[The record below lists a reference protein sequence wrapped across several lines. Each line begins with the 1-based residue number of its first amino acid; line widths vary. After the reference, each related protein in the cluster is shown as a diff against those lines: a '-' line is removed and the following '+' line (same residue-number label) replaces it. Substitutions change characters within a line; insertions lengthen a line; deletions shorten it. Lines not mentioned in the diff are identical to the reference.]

1 MKMLCQL
8 KCWMKFFFCP
18 MYSWM
23 FFKSTHVLCNNTVMY
38 LLIMYRCFCYNQ
50 TITIGSSI
58 QYCLWFFDIHCMIL
72 FLILTWYYW
81 LERLSYTF
89 EFIAYC
95 LITTMYQ
102 YTWICTIFLGG
113 GGQFRSSVCRL
124 FVLTDKILNHKVQ
137 NEFIS
142 YQSNTHI
149 NQIVTVH
156 TFS

>member
-1 MKMLCQL
+1 MLCQL

-50 TITIGSSI
+50 TITSSI

-72 FLILTWYYW
+72 FLILNWYYW
-81 LERLSYTF
+81 LERLFYTF

-102 YTWICTIFLGG
+102 YTWTCTIWGGNLGV
-113 GGQFRSSVCRL
+113 QFCRL

-149 NQIVTVH
+149 NQIGTVH